1 MKQNRKLK
9 RRHLIYYLR
18 VFEKNADQPIGHLV
32 DISTEGMMLI
42 SEDPIKTGTVFE
54 LRMVL
59 PVEID
64 GSREIIFS
72 AESRWCREDENPDFY
87 NTGFQ
92 LINPSLEHMKI
103 TGLLIQKFCFKE
115 SLGRL

>member
-1 MKQNRKLK
+1 VKEKRRVK

-18 VFEKNADQPIGHLV
+18 VFEKNADQPIGHMV
-32 DISTEGMMLI
+32 DISAEGMMLI
-42 SEDPIKTGTVFE
+42 SEDPIKTGSVFE
-54 LRMVL
+54 LKMVL

-72 AESRWCREDENPDFY
+72 AESKWCREDENPDFY

-92 LINPSLEHMKI
+92 LINFSAEHIKI
-103 TGLLIQKFCFKE
+103 TEHLIHKFCFKE
-115 SLGRL
+115 PLDRL

>member
-1 MKQNRKLK
+1 MKEKRRVK

-18 VFEKNADQPIGHLV
+18 VFEKNTDQPIGHMV

-42 SEDPIKTGTVFE
+42 SEDPIKTDHVFE

-59 PVEID
+59 PVEIE
-64 GSREIIFS
+64 GSREIIFFAKS
-72 AESRWCREDENPDFY
+72 KWCGEDENPDFY

-92 LINPSLEHMKI
+92 LINLSPEHIKVI
-103 TGLLIQKFCFKE
+103 EYLVQKFCFRE
-115 SLGRL
+115 RLNRL

>member
-1 MKQNRKLK
+1 MQEKRKLK

-18 VFEKNADQPIGHLV
+18 VFEKNADQPIGHMV
-32 DISTEGMMLI
+32 DISAEGMMLI
-42 SEDPIKTGTVFE
+42 SEDPIKTGNVFV

-72 AESRWCREDENPDFY
+72 AESRWCKEDENPDFY

-92 LINPSLEHMKI
+92 LINPSPEHIKI
-103 TGLLIQKFCFKE
+103 TEHLVQEFCFKE

>member
-1 MKQNRKLK
+1 MQEKRKLK

-18 VFEKNADQPIGHLV
+18 VFEKNADQPIGHMV
-32 DISTEGMMLI
+32 DISDEGMMLI
-42 SEDPIKTGTVFE
+42 SEDP
-54 LRMVL
+54 
-59 PVEID
+59 
-64 GSREIIFS
+64 

-92 LINPSLEHMKI
+92 LIHPSPEHIKI
-103 TGLLIQKFCFKE
+103 TGHLVQKFCFKE